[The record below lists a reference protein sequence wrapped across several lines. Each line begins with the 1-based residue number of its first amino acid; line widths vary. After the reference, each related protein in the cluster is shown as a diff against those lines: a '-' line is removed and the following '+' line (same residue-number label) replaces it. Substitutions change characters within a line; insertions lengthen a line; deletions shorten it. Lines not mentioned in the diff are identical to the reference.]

1 MILVSDIHIGVHEEH
16 LLTALVAA
24 AAADE
29 DKVVAI
35 AGSRKTRCKMS
46 SSAAMRSCRSSWM
59 QGAP

>member
-35 AGSRKTRCKMS
+35 AGDPHARLVAR
-46 SSAAMRSCRSSWM
+46 
-59 QGAP
+59 